1 MYTHTYA
8 RSKKAVG
15 GSSCSVLMNGDREE
29 GGKILRGQGKNMKKG
44 WSSFLPPRLP
54 KRAFFAKKLKI
65 CQAGDGGKGWSG
77 WMIGGRRLI
86 ITPPPPSSQLFHSL
100 PFHAHPFYAV
110 LHALVDLHGGGEDTL
125 TYGENESSSSARRPI
140 LLLLLLCSV

>member
-1 MYTHTYA
+1 M
-8 RSKKAVG
+8 VG
-15 GSSCSVLMNGDREE
+15 LDDR
-29 GGKILRGQGKNMKKG
+29 GTTANYN
-44 WSSFLPPRLP
+44 SAATFLPALP
-54 KRAFFAKKLKI
+54 F
-65 CQAGDGGKGWSG
+65 
-77 WMIGGRRLI
+77 
-86 ITPPPPSSQLFHSL
+86 P